1 MAIKDYI
8 KPYTDDNLIY
18 DYENHRYILTHSRAD
33 FGSALDLNELWG
45 GADNVEWYLD
55 YVSNVVYTYISS
67 FLPPHLYKKLVYYLS
82 HSKEMRK
89 AVEEIMID
97 TIIYNFEDGGFLVAY
112 QTGVNLKEMKELPMK
127 IEMAVSVVGENIV
140 RKYGLQDRNFRIA
153 FDVEHETYGTE
164 W

>member
-1 MAIKDYI
+1 
-8 KPYTDDNLIY
+8 
-18 DYENHRYILTHSRAD
+18 
-33 FGSALDLNELWG
+33 
-45 GADNVEWYLD
+45 
-55 YVSNVVYTYISS
+55 
-67 FLPPHLYKKLVYYLS
+67 
-82 HSKEMRK
+82 MRK

-140 RKYGLQDRNFRIA
+140 RKHGLQDRNFRIA